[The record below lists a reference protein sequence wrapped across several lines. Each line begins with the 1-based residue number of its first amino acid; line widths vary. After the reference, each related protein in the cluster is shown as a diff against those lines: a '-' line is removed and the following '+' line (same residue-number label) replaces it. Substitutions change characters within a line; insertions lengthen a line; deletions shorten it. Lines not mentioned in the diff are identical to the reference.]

1 HFQRG
6 GVVGG
11 GEHAQQVVGGVQG
24 QRLHHVAGTV
34 RDRHRLTVGADR
46 CRVDDNLGGTAV
58 RDRGGPPV
66 CSGVPVAGGTRG
78 PREGCHLKSS
88 LRGRRGQFVQ
98 QAAEFRCASAAADPG
113 NRRRRSSLLSKCRSL
128 PLTQP
133 LV

>member
-1 HFQRG
+1 AVVHHQQVLQRPAERAVGAWGEGEGAVHFQRG

-34 RDRHRLTVGADR
+34 RDRHRITVGADR

-88 LRGRRGQFVQ
+88 LRGRRGQ
-98 QAAEFRCASAAADPG
+98 
-113 NRRRRSSLLSKCRSL
+113 
-128 PLTQP
+128 
-133 LV
+133 